1 MRRLLIILLGITL
14 SFAVVSCESN
24 GGKENIEDNTGDNP
38 SEVPDDPWAD
48 YIVDYYPIEFV
59 VSVCDAEGNDL
70 LNSASPNAINL
81 DSIKMLYN
89 GEEYTLNEEHSST
102 RAYEAYFYGIKI
114 VYDIT
119 NEKYE
124 LWIGEFN
131 GDEFFDNIDITIDW
145 GDGRSD
151 ILTLYNKILAPYDG
165 DFHIDRRFYLNGEQV
180 ENNVLGIVR

>member
-1 MRRLLIILLGITL
+1 MKRLLIILLGITL
-14 SFAVVSCESN
+14 SFAIVGC
-24 GGKENIEDNTGDNP
+24 GKENENENTVNNP
-38 SEVPDDPWAD
+38 NDTPNDIPDSPM
-48 YIVDYYPIEFV
+48 YEVDYYPIEFV

-70 LNSASPNAINL
+70 LDSASPSAINL
-81 DSIKMLYN
+81 GGIKMLYN

-114 VYDIT
+114 EYDTT

-151 ILTLYNKILAPYDG
+151 ILTLYNKIVAPYDG
-165 DFHIDRRFYLNGEQV
+165 EAHIDRRFYLNGEQV
-180 ENNVLGIVR
+180 ENNVLEIVR